1 MSHAYKLVLR
11 VPALVIVLGLNAI
24 VLRGV
29 PYAPALAAGGL
40 ALFLLTYL
48 PLARRFTTSR
58 ARRWLSVGLLIAGF
72 TVVVAISVYRVK
84 YSIAAGAG
92 GVGVVVGCVA
102 LFPLGD
108 DRRRDRQGPVG

>member
-1 MSHAYKLVLR
+1 MVEDIHLGPAGSEPATTGGRPDLTWTSRRVETGLLR
-11 VPALVIVLGLNAI
+11 C
-24 VLRGV
+24 
-29 PYAPALAAGGL
+29 GL

-58 ARRWLSVGLLIAGF
+58 VRRWLSVELLITGF

-84 YSIAAGAG
+84 YSIAAGTG

-108 DRRRDRQGPVG
+108 DRRWDRRGLVG